1 MERAQHIRVDWK
13 GGEEEEEEEEHFHLS
28 PAKDSS
34 CGLIYS
40 SDPIEWWKYLASL
53 LDLIELVTISVFSQP
68 TSAWCNQRGRTRIR
82 PDTAHTHTLSLG
94 NQINMERRAPAS
106 ITSCGPQSTR
116 PLFTTILGPTNSG
129 HIMALLLILL
139 QVSIKYINLTSKAS
153 EWSTCLCF
161 LIQLHHHPSAWESAC
176 PHICNSLEILAN
188 TSVLPAGLACTHTN
202 TNTGANQPTDRPKRT
217 DKECK
222 PC

>member
-1 MERAQHIRVDWK
+1 MVERAQHIRVDWK

-82 PDTAHTHTLSLG
+82 PDTAHTHTHSAWVIKSTWRG
-94 NQINMERRAPAS
+94 
-106 ITSCGPQSTR
+106 GPQRASHLVGPNQLGLCLLPFSGQLIR
-116 PLFTTILGPTNSG
+116 AILWPCFSF
-129 HIMALLLILL
+129 
-139 QVSIKYINLTSKAS
+139 YSK
-153 EWSTCLCF
+153 
-161 LIQLHHHPSAWESAC
+161 
-176 PHICNSLEILAN
+176 
-188 TSVLPAGLACTHTN
+188 
-202 TNTGANQPTDRPKRT
+202 
-217 DKECK
+217 
-222 PC
+222 